1 MACHK
6 DRRDSPLSRSQY
18 IWASHGPATPFRS
31 RLTSPFDVK
40 SASVER
46 QVDKDGGCTPVTG
59 RKAGIYAGNVP
70 PTTARSRNR
79 LSCRRLRRASE
90 AMAAKREETCPSRNM
105 RPWAGFRTSC
115 RVIGQGPGACQKP
128 LLQSGSGLPRHSIRQ
143 NVRRPNQVTTC
154 GPSETRVVDE
164 QPSHALL
171 TGPLSLDLTRVEP
184 LELERTNE
192 EYLVRGRGRVPSLLH
207 NKLPV
212 ESIASLLVRYRAAKH

>member
-1 MACHK
+1 MEAIQEQVVVSSPQAGQRGYGSK
-6 DRRDSPLSRSQY
+6 KRRDVPKQKHEAL
-18 IWASHGPATPFRS
+18 
-31 RLTSPFDVK
+31 
-40 SASVER
+40 
-46 QVDKDGGCTPVTG
+46 GG
-59 RKAGIYAGNVP
+59 
-70 PTTARSRNR
+70 
-79 LSCRRLRRASE
+79 L
-90 AMAAKREETCPSRNM
+90 
-105 RPWAGFRTSC
+105 RTSC

-164 QPSHALL
+164 QPSYALL

-212 ESIASLLVRYRAAKH
+212 ESIASLLVRYKQNGTCDFCIAATESSVHTVATANYAAQKDELRSPSGSRDGPLAGSL